1 MKIKL
6 NKLAAD
12 RHMEAENE
20 EGGRIRMDGTRSIG
34 GLEGGMSPM
43 QLMLAAAGGCSTIDI
58 IGILEKQRQDLK
70 EIHVEVDGD
79 RQKVSTYSEFKTIHM
94 HYILK
99 GELDPVKVE
108 KAIEL
113 SVGKYCSVSKAL
125 EKTAKITTSFEIVE
139 NSFSR

>member
-6 NKLAAD
+6 KKLDAD

-20 EGGRIRMDGTRSIG
+20 EGGKIRMDGTRSIG
-34 GLEGGMSPM
+34 GIEGGMSPM

-58 IGILEKQRQDLK
+58 IGILEKQRQNLK

-99 GELDPVKVE
+99 GDLDPAKVE

-125 EKTAKITTSFEIVE
+125 EKTSKITTSFEIE
-139 NSFSR
+139 NR